1 MRGLY
6 IPLLLFLS
14 GCEQSF
20 DERYS
25 ETEQQLKEDARQL
38 EKDMAA
44 ETAPAR
50 AGTAS
55 IASRA

>member
-44 ETAPAR
+44 ETAPAPR
-50 AGTAS
+50 AED
-55 IASRA
+55 